1 MESERKAQEVGLPG
15 LPSNRWRTQEPKD
28 NSPEGDR
35 NNTKLEARPGVGQEA
50 KREPGQLP
58 EEYKG
63 SDRDR
68 QEPDTNTMRDPQS
81 TTNRSDFH
89 AIPETSAHGRAWS
102 RSTNRCADRSAC
114 CSPKGGAGNSP
125 GCRAILRRLLRGNPN
140 LLLGVVT
147 AEGFLAHKKIERFA
161 GRGHHGDTRA

>member
-1 MESERKAQEVGLPG
+1 MRGREGEFPAQ
-15 LPSNRWRTQEPKD
+15 PSNRYRIQEHKD

-35 NNTKLEARPGVGQEA
+35 NNTKLEARPGVEQEA

-89 AIPETSAHGRAWS
+89 AIRETSAHRAKRRYRAHENVRYHRAKKVLVSPDQGRAM
-102 RSTNRCADRSAC
+102 R
-114 CSPKGGAGNSP
+114 
-125 GCRAILRRLLRGNPN
+125 
-140 LLLGVVT
+140 
-147 AEGFLAHKKIERFA
+147 
-161 GRGHHGDTRA
+161 

>member
-1 MESERKAQEVGLPG
+1 MRGREGEFPAQ
-15 LPSNRWRTQEPKD
+15 PSNRYRIQAHKD
-28 NSPEGDR
+28 KSREVDR
-35 NNTKLEARPGVGQEA
+35 SSTKLEARPGVEQEA

-89 AIPETSAHGRAWS
+89 AIPETSAHRAK
-102 RSTNRCADRSAC
+102 RRYRAHENVRYRRAKKVRV
-114 CSPKGGAGNSP
+114 SP
-125 GCRAILRRLLRGNPN
+125 
-140 LLLGVVT
+140 
-147 AEGFLAHKKIERFA
+147 
-161 GRGHHGDTRA
+161 

>member
-1 MESERKAQEVGLPG
+1 MQGREGELPG
-15 LPSNRWRTQEPKD
+15 QPSNRWRTQEHKG

-35 NNTKLEARPGVGQEA
+35 SSTKLEARPALEQEA

-68 QEPDTNTMRDPQS
+68 LEPDTNTMRDPQS

-89 AIPETSAHGRAWS
+89 AIRETSARHAKRRYRAHENVRYRRAKKVLVSPDQGRAM
-102 RSTNRCADRSAC
+102 R
-114 CSPKGGAGNSP
+114 
-125 GCRAILRRLLRGNPN
+125 
-140 LLLGVVT
+140 
-147 AEGFLAHKKIERFA
+147 
-161 GRGHHGDTRA
+161 

>member
-1 MESERKAQEVGLPG
+1 MRGREGEFPAQ
-15 LPSNRWRTQEPKD
+15 PSNRYRIQEHKD

-35 NNTKLEARPGVGQEA
+35 SSTKLKARLGVEQEA

-68 QEPDTNTMRDPQS
+68 LEPDTNTMRDPQS

-89 AIPETSAHGRAWS
+89 AIRETSARHAKRRYRAHENVRYRRAKKVLVSPDQGRAM
-102 RSTNRCADRSAC
+102 R
-114 CSPKGGAGNSP
+114 
-125 GCRAILRRLLRGNPN
+125 
-140 LLLGVVT
+140 
-147 AEGFLAHKKIERFA
+147 
-161 GRGHHGDTRA
+161 